1 MFLGGVSTHSLS
13 MISSWL
19 IGQRLSPAEVSTANK
34 ELAVERW
41 RTRNLSKESIKYLFI
56 NRVCFSMRI
65 DGSVEMVSV
74 LGVIGVRVSKSKS
87 AALPGACS
95 SEYIG
100 QSTKKMEEVC
110 GR

>member
-56 NRVCFSMRI
+56 DRGFFIRI
-65 DGSVEMVSV
+65 DVSVEMVSV
-74 LGVIGVRVSKSKS
+74 LVVIGVMEKIEKLVL
-87 AALPGACS
+87 ALHSGDD
-95 SEYIG
+95 
-100 QSTKKMEEVC
+100 
-110 GR
+110 

>member
-1 MFLGGVSTHSLS
+1 

-56 NRVCFSMRI
+56 DRGFFIRI
-65 DGSVEMVSV
+65 DVSVEMVSV
-74 LGVIGVRVSKSKS
+74 LVVIGVMEKIEKLVL
-87 AALPGACS
+87 ALHSGDD
-95 SEYIG
+95 
-100 QSTKKMEEVC
+100 
-110 GR
+110 